1 MAETALNRARIAV
14 DAMGGDY
21 APNEIIA
28 GSMRASEELDV
39 EVLLVGDSERIEAY
53 FQHHPRPKNLT
64 IVHAEEVVAMDEEPI
79 TAIRRKPAASINVA
93 MDLVKQNRADA
104 VVAAGHSGAAM
115 AAALLRL
122 GRLKGIDRPAI
133 GAVLPTMLAGK
144 SVIILDVGANVD
156 CKPKYLEQF
165 ALMGTIYSK
174 YVMGVEDPKVGLLNM
189 SQSRLQTDSSTHWL
203 LCLPVSHVAGFSIV
217 ARSVLMGNP
226 ISILSKFDEAEV
238 MNTARAGATHVS
250 LVPTTMQRID
260 PSVFNTILLGG
271 AAAPPNLP
279 HNVVTTYGMT
289 ETFGGIAYNGKPLDG
304 VAVRTLNENLE
315 LKSPS
320 LFRTY
325 RGHIADRPI
334 GDWYD
339 TGDKG
344 EFANN
349 LIRVFGRRDDM
360 IITGGENV
368 WPNVV
373 EKAVATFPGVE
384 QVVVGG
390 INDEQWGQRVVA
402 WIVSSRDVAPTLES
416 IRQHVKTQLPSFC
429 APTELRVVQEIPMT
443 SLGKVDTQKLRQLK

>member
-1 MAETALNRARIAV
+1 MTVNRLVAL
-14 DAMGGDY
+14 DM
-21 APNEIIA
+21 P
-28 GSMRASEELDV
+28 ASFDFANHVRNAWES
-39 EVLLVGDSERIEAY
+39 G
-53 FQHHPRPKNLT
+53 
-64 IVHAEEVVAMDEEPI
+64 
-79 TAIRRKPAASINVA
+79 
-93 MDLVKQNRADA
+93 DA
-104 VVAAGHSGAAM
+104 VFPVDQ
-115 AAALLRL
+115 RL
-122 GRLKGIDRPAI
+122 PQSAKESLI
-133 GAVLPTMLAGK
+133 
-144 SVIILDVGANVD
+144 
-156 CKPKYLEQF
+156 EQF
-165 ALMGTIYSK
+165 KPSVVIDASGNSVDLPNPEPTAHYDALVIATSGSTGAPK
-174 YVMGVEDPKVGLLNM
+174 GVVHTHDSIRALLNM

-304 VAVRTLNENLE
+304 VAVRTLNENLQ

-325 RGHIADRPI
+325 RGHIADQPI

-429 APTELRVVQEIPMT
+429 APTELRVVKEIPMT